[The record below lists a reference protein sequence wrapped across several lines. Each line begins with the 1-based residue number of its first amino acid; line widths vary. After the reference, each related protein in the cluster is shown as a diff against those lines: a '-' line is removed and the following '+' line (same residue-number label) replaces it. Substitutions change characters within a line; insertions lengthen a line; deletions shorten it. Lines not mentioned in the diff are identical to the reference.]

1 MSYSPILV
9 ARVDNVGL
17 HSMFTDQQKF
27 NQLCIEVY
35 IPCSLQKV
43 GLAFWL

>member
-35 IPCSLQKV
+35 FYEVQKV

>member
-9 ARVDNVGL
+9 ARLDNVGL

-35 IPCSLQKV
+35 FYEVQ
-43 GLAFWL
+43 